1 MSRVAHRQE
10 QKRRQILDSARQ
22 LLQSRGWHSV
32 AIDDIGE
39 AAGMTGP
46 AIYRYF
52 ENKAALLTAAMS
64 YAAEQLWSSVPEGDD
79 AGLAAHVAGHVD
91 FALENADL
99 VELWYSESQNLA
111 PEMLRAQR
119 RLQRRYMERW
129 VAALGS
135 ERADVSAQEARLM
148 VRAAIGLIHSVT
160 HRTGEPFD
168 RRKDRDRVRERLI
181 RMALAALRS

>member
-129 VAALGS
+129 VAALGPNAPMS
-135 ERADVSAQEARLM
+135 PPRRPGSWSGRPSASSTPSPTAP
-148 VRAAIGLIHSVT
+148 ANPSIGA
-160 HRTGEPFD
+160 RTGIGSES
-168 RRKDRDRVRERLI
+168 
-181 RMALAALRS
+181 A